1 MLPSAELFGDNYRD
15 RSWRFCFPWWKSPW
29 NHFPVE
35 TFSSLGNWTKKNC
48 SGLSVLSKCTVKY
61 LLKKS
66 RSKLAQLE
74 TNQNQ
79 GHLYWSSLKISFVL
93 FSCVAPKVSWILWCN
108 ENAVRVFFPPVFF
121 FSIVSNCHSLIK
133 GCHRHRALPWDNQTP
148 LVDNCWGED
157 KQEQPPCK
165 CQIIKGR
172 QSSKMELTILHL

>member
-1 MLPSAELFGDNYRD
+1 MLLA
-15 RSWRFCFPWWKSPW
+15 
-29 NHFPVE
+29 E
-35 TFSSLGNWTKKNC
+35 TFPGNVFQWKLFFCLRNWTKKNC

-66 RSKLAQLE
+66 RSKLTQLE

-79 GHLYWSSLKISFVL
+79 GHLYWSSLKISFVPL
-93 FSCVAPKVSWILWCN
+93 SCVAPKVSRILWSN
-108 ENAVRVFFPPVFF
+108 ENAVRVFSPPVFF
-121 FSIVSNCHSLIK
+121 FSLASNCHSLIK
-133 GCHRHRALPWDNQTP
+133 GCHRHRALPWDNRTL

-165 CQIIKGR
+165 CQIIKGG